1 MRGVVAAGHP
11 VTAEAGAGALRAGGN
26 AVDAAL
32 AALCASFV
40 TEPLLTGMG
49 AGGYMLV
56 CPPGGEDVLLDFFV
70 EAPGRGREHGGRAP
84 LVPVNVSFG
93 DANQVFHVGAA
104 SVGAYGVPAGICAAH
119 RRYASMPLDELI
131 APAVSAARDGVMVNA
146 QQAYLFEILDG
157 ISQSTPE
164 ARARYLIDGRAPR
177 VGDVVANPELADDL
191 ERLATEGDA
200 PFYTGDIA
208 AKVCRA
214 VALGGGVL
222 TPSDLALYEVRTR
235 APVHATYRGRD
246 VITNPPP
253 SAGGT
258 LIVAALEQLE
268 QGAAGSWPRSSTRSA
283 CARLRSLSSSARRP
297 TSPSSTRTAGRA
309 R

>member
-40 TEPLLTGMG
+40 AEPLLTGMG

-56 CPPGGEDVLLDFFV
+56 CPPGGEDVVLDFFV

-84 LVPVNVSFG
+84 LVPVDVSFG

-131 APAVSAARDGVMVNA
+131 APAVQAARDGVLVNA

-164 ARARYLIDGRAPR
+164 ARSRYLIEGRRPA
-177 VGDVVANPELADDL
+177 G
-191 ERLATEGDA
+191 
-200 PFYTGDIA
+200 
-208 AKVCRA
+208 
-214 VALGGGVL
+214 
-222 TPSDLALYEVRTR
+222 
-235 APVHATYRGRD
+235 RGRRRQSGARP
-246 VITNPPP
+246 TTSSASPPRATRP
-253 SAGGT
+253 STPVTSPPRCVAPSP
-258 LIVAALEQLE
+258 VAA
-268 QGAAGSWPRSSTRSA
+268 A
-283 CARLRSLSSSARRP
+283 C
-297 TSPSSTRTAGRA
+297 
-309 R
+309 